1 MNASKILETRKAVI
15 SLTLQ
20 LVTPQATQDS
30 KIWKSSFFSQF
41 QESFAL
47 KILDMCK
54 RGVIYPK
61 QKVKWPQDL
70 NRIEN

>member
-1 MNASKILETRKAVI
+1 MNASKILETRKAGI

-20 LVTPQATQDS
+20 LVTPKATQDS

-41 QESFAL
+41 QESFDL
-47 KILDMCK
+47 KILDMFK

-61 QKVKWPQDL
+61 QKVK
-70 NRIEN
+70 

>member
-15 SLTLQ
+15 SLTLL

-30 KIWKSSFFSQF
+30 KIWKSSVFSQF
-41 QESFAL
+41 QESFEL
-47 KILDMCK
+47 KILDMFK

>member
-1 MNASKILETRKAVI
+1 MNASKILETRKAGI

-20 LVTPQATQDS
+20 LVTPKATQDS

-41 QESFAL
+41 QESFEL
-47 KILDMCK
+47 QILDMFK

-61 QKVKWPQDL
+61 QKVK
-70 NRIEN
+70 

>member
-15 SLTLQ
+15 SLTLL

-30 KIWKSSFFSQF
+30 KIWKSSVFSQF
-41 QESFAL
+41 QESFEL
-47 KILDMCK
+47 KILDMFK

-61 QKVKWPQDL
+61 QKVK
-70 NRIEN
+70 